1 MDLIEI
7 IIKCAAGLAAITA
20 IVAFL
25 YKWISKFVKFVIELK
40 NAMVHVATNIDK
52 VQGIDD
58 IKRHCHEN
66 YLTNLRLTIMSSEMP
81 LGERIVA
88 AEKYISEGG
97 NGDVK
102 KFCINELHV
111 KDIVK
116 E

>member
-1 MDLIEI
+1 MNVIEV

-20 IVAFL
+20 IITFLCKGFKWFDDAQKTIKYVA
-25 YKWISKFVKFVIELK
+25 E
-40 NAMVHVATNIDK
+40 NIDK

-58 IKRHCHEN
+58 IKKHCHEN
-66 YLTNLRLTIMSSEMP
+66 YLSNLRLTIMSSEMP

-111 KDIVK
+111 KDVVK

>member
-7 IIKCAAGLAAITA
+7 ILTASAVLAAATGIIT
-20 IVAFL
+20 VL
-25 YKWISKFVKFVIELK
+25 YKWIRRFANFIIELK
-40 NAMVHVATNIDK
+40 NAMVHVAKNIDNVK
-52 VQGIDD
+52 DIPD
-58 IKRHCHEN
+58 IKKHCHEN
-66 YLTNLRLTIMSSEMP
+66 YLSNLRLTIMSSEMP

-111 KDIVK
+111 KDVIK

>member
-1 MDLIEI
+1 MDLIEV

-20 IVAFL
+20 LVTFG
-25 YKWISKFVKFVIELK
+25 YKGYNFFRELRDT
-40 NAMVHVATNIDK
+40 MTHVATNIDK
-52 VQGIDD
+52 VQDIPD
-58 IKRHCHEN
+58 IKKHCHEN

-111 KDIVK
+111 KDVIK